1 MSLRSRLDRL
11 SRELCWGGLWDGA
24 TLEDVRD
31 ALAAK
36 RRGEPYRVPPGL
48 GRAGVF
54 IGILRD
60 VRDLPAD
67 ADHEAAKDRLMQRGR
82 DAGFTPAEMARLQA
96 ELTRR
101 LRRSSCVT

>member
-11 SRELCWGGLWDGA
+11 SRQLCWGGLWDGA
-24 TLEDVRD
+24 TLE
-31 ALAAK
+31 
-36 RRGEPYRVPPGL
+36 
-48 GRAGVF
+48 
-54 IGILRD
+54 D

-96 ELTRR
+96 ELARR
-101 LRRSSCVT
+101 LGRSSCVT